1 MPTPIYRIL
10 ACVIPLQAAS
20 LLAFAWYSTR
30 PPQPYSPPAQ
40 QADHLVID
48 TSSHRLTIY
57 AHGRVIHTYPVALGR
72 SRGAKEFEGDHKTP
86 VGHYTVDSK
95 NPHSTFHMALHL
107 SYPNEMDRARSAAA
121 HRPPG
126 GDVEIHGLPSLFSRL
141 GGLHRA
147 LDWTDG
153 CIAVTDSEIEE
164 ISRLTPVGT
173 PVDINP

>member
-30 PPQPYSPPAQ
+30 PPKPHSSAAL

-48 TSSHRLTIY
+48 TSSHRLTLY
-57 AHGRVIHTYPVALGR
+57 AHGRVIRTYSVALGR
-72 SRGAKEFEGDHKTP
+72 ARGAKEFEGDHKTP
-86 VGHYTVDSK
+86 VGHYTVDGK

-107 SYPNEMDRARSAAA
+107 SYPSAADWRRAAAA
-121 HRPPG
+121 HKSPG
-126 GDVEIHGLPSLFSRL
+126 NNVEIHGLPPAFSYV

-153 CIAVTDSEIEE
+153 CIAVTNSEIEE
-164 ISRLTPVGT
+164 ISRLTPIGA